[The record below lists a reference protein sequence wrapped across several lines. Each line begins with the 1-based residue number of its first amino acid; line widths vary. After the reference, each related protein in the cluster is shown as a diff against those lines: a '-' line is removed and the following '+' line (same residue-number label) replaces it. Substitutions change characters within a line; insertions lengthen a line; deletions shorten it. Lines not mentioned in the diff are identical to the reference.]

1 MHCSP
6 LPAHVS
12 FRLITAL
19 RLHHSFPAGAEAVSE
34 GEMTAVARRWRDTIL
49 GHEELVS
56 EENEKA
62 CEESVRDICAVVI
75 KRAERGTEGVEEEM
89 KLAREEW
96 YRKVLVTVEI
106 LWLEELT
113 VCKAMLIA

>member
-1 MHCSP
+1 MHRSP
-6 LPAHVS
+6 PPAHAS

-19 RLHHSFPAGAEAVSE
+19 RLYHSFTAGAGAGSE
-34 GEMTAVARRWRDTIL
+34 EELTAPSRRWRDTIL

-62 CEESVRDICAVVI
+62 CKESVGDICAVVI
-75 KRAERGTEGVEEEM
+75 DGAERGIKAVQEEM

-96 YRKVLVTVEI
+96 YRNVLVTVEL
-106 LWLEELT
+106 LWLEGFS
-113 VCKAMLIA
+113 VCKAMLIV